1 MMRKDSLWVG
11 GLKGL
16 VGSIIATLAVR
27 WAALATFDIP
37 TEFPPLAAPAPTI
50 FFTVVGALGATAV
63 FGVVRRYADRP
74 EYLFRWIAL
83 GVLLL
88 SFLADLVASGRRSCW
103 RLPRGNPYGGRSAHA
118 DACRRCGSHRLVPDC
133 ERPDRANRT
142 GRSVSW
148 LVGSPFAGRHGEPQP
163 VLGRR

>member
-88 SFLADLVASGRRSCW
+88 SFLADLWLLGDGAAGAFPGVTPTGVGVLMLMHVAAAAAIVW
-103 RLPRGNPYGGRSAHA
+103 FLTVRGPIG
-118 DACRRCGSHRLVPDC
+118 P
-133 ERPDRANRT
+133 T
-142 GRSVSW
+142 
-148 LVGSPFAGRHGEPQP
+148 EPGDQ
-163 VLGRR
+163 